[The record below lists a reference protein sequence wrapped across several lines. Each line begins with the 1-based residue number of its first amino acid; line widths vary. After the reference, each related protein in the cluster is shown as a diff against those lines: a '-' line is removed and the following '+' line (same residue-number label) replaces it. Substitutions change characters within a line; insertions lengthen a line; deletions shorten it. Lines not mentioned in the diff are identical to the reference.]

1 MNILY
6 PASQCLIY
14 KIVNVSLSKW
24 IIIAN
29 ITVTVVW
36 SFVSQYFNIK
46 YWNFIQFITDEV
58 LSPTGFEMVKSL
70 ASWLNLPYLLNLLN
84 LPSWIKLIILLSLLI
99 LPSWHWNSIQNLLN
113 IPNSQLT
120 CPADFIYLSF
130 PAHGIR
136 KQTQAFKT
144 TAILVAQKLD
154 HQVHVWHHFTHPAS
168 DLCFK
173 IVV

>member
-1 MNILY
+1 MILCFAILSHQILEFH
-6 PASQCLIY
+6 PIY
-14 KIVNVSLSKW
+14 NWWGAPYLTLSG
-24 IIIAN
+24 
-29 ITVTVVW
+29 
-36 SFVSQYFNIK
+36 
-46 YWNFIQFITDEV
+46 